1 MNYVGILDRNKTSK
15 STEEILDTL
24 ASYGYRDILTKGS
37 LTISYGRRSNDD
49 MDVFLE
55 NDSSILIGRAFDKI
69 SSSAVSKEDLGTA
82 EFLQKIWGTYVYFD
96 EDKHHLEIAVS
107 LNGQLPFFYYI
118 FPNGNILFS
127 SEIKTIFKVLE
138 KKPIP
143 NWTYMCSY
151 LLYGFNSAVM
161 TPVLDVHELPPGC
174 RLKITTDENFSV
186 PKMEPFWD
194 PLFASYGTRSLYDG
208 RDAVEILQAT
218 LKPLIEPY
226 QNIVVSLSGG
236 LDSSSLMYCLS
247 KIKRSD
253 QKLIAQNH
261 FHANVQSSN
270 ELVYARKVCQDTGV
284 NLVEVDVSGFLPF
297 SNLLG
302 SLPMNPNKPCGA
314 FISLNVADEIYSHF
328 PTDGSCIFL
337 NGHGSDHI
345 FMRMPPKTA
354 ASDYLL
360 GHGFRGFKGK
370 LKELAHFYRDSLFPI
385 LMTNAASLVSYGLGR
400 RLDKRHRSNRET
412 LSQEVVPSWMKSCLW
427 KHVSPAFKHPI
438 YDHLPS
444 RIFPGKYEQIDMLYE
459 GLGSIQVA
467 MDPVHRAHCPFL
479 DEPVVEFALSF
490 PVYEL
495 FQDGYDRYPLRK
507 AVSDRFKTQ
516 TVWRR
521 DKGEAT
527 GIFQL
532 GIKKNLQDVLDLCL
546 NGQFVQK
553 GLIDK
558 EGLHKTILQISS
570 GSIDHMWP
578 VTHLACLELFLKSWA
593 IS

>member
-1 MNYVGILDRNKTSK
+1 MNYVGILDRNRTSK
-15 STEEILDTL
+15 STQEIHAILAPYTSQTL
-24 ASYGYRDILTKGS
+24 ITKGS
-37 LTISYGRRSNDD
+37 LTLGYGKRSHHD

-55 NDSSILIGRAFDKI
+55 NASSILIGRAFDKI
-69 SSSAVSKEDLGTA
+69 RSSAVNKDDLGTA
-82 EFLQKIWGTYVYFD
+82 NFLQKIWGTYVYFHEGQD
-96 EDKHHLEIAVS
+96 QFEIAVS

-127 SEIKTIFKVLE
+127 SDIKTLFKVLGQ
-138 KKPIP
+138 KPNP

-161 TPVLDVHELPPGC
+161 TPFLGIHELPLGC
-174 RLKITTDENFSV
+174 RLKITNNERRSE
-186 PKMEPFWD
+186 PKIEPYWD
-194 PLFASYGTRSLYDG
+194 PLFASCGTRSLYDG
-208 RDAVEILQAT
+208 QDAVDILQAT

-226 QNIVVSLSGG
+226 KNIVVSLSGG
-236 LDSSSLMYCLS
+236 LDSSSLLYCLS
-247 KIKRSD
+247 KLKRSD
-253 QKLIAQNH
+253 QTLTAQNH

-270 ELVYARKVCQDTGV
+270 ELVYARKVCQETGV
-284 NLVEVDVSGFLPF
+284 DLVEVDVSEFLPF
-297 SNLLG
+297 SNLGG
-302 SLPMNPNKPCGA
+302 SLPMNPNKPCAA
-314 FISLNVADEIYSHF
+314 FISLNVADEIYSYF
-328 PTDGSCIFL
+328 PANGSCIFL

-345 FMRMPPKTA
+345 FMRSPPKKA

-360 GHGFRGFKGK
+360 EQGFQGFKGK
-370 LKELAHFYRDSLFPI
+370 LAELAHFYRDALFPI
-385 LMTNAASLVSYGLGR
+385 LMTNVASLVSYARAR
-400 RLDKRHRSNRET
+400 RLDKRHHRNT
-412 LSQEVVPSWMKSCLW
+412 QALTQEIMPTWIKPCLL
-427 KHVSPAFKHPI
+427 KQASPAFKHPI
-438 YDHLPS
+438 YKHLPS
-444 RIFPGKYEQIDMLYE
+444 RVFPGKYEQIDMLYE
-459 GLGSIQVA
+459 GLASIQVA

-495 FQDGYDRYPLRK
+495 FQAGYDRYPLRK
-507 AVSDRFKTQ
+507 AVSDRFQTQ

-532 GIKKNLQDVLDLCL
+532 GIKNNLQDVLDLCL
-546 NGQFVQK
+546 NGQFVQQ

-593 IS
+593 IP